1 MKNIHKFVF
10 SSILLSDAFS
20 FNLLLSHINKQVW
33 RAFHNPNLFSF
44 LLNFLCVFFYG
55 FAEVF
60 RLFLVEMLACYSQII
75 GLSKGSRESSFLL
88 CGMMRGGLF
97 RDPIY

>member
-44 LLNFLCVFFYG
+44 LLNFLCVFFLWI
-55 FAEVF
+55 
-60 RLFLVEMLACYSQII
+60 R
-75 GLSKGSRESSFLL
+75 GSVSSFSRGNARLL
-88 CGMMRGGLF
+88 FTNHRTF
-97 RDPIY
+97 QRVS